1 MTMITDLEY
10 VNGDQPQYSLK
21 DCVSIKKHTP
31 QHLNR
36 MWEKALQQMRK
47 NTLKRAQNKISKAQ
61 KNLKIAN
68 NTHRAAK
75 REWKKQFRIFQKT
88 QKKCSNSTS
97 TSISTSDELHTKLFT
112 AKSALRNMLYAVG
125 KAEKELNRAQI
136 SKECLLWAQYRTS
149 NIS

>member
-10 VNGDQPQYSLK
+10 VNGDQPQYPLK
-21 DCVSIKKHTP
+21 DNVSIKKHTP

-61 KNLKIAN
+61 KNLKRAQ

-75 REWKKQFRIFQKT
+75 REWKKEFRVFQKT
-88 QKKCSNSTS
+88 QKKCPTS
-97 TSISTSDELHTKLFT
+97 TPISTSDELHTQLFA
-112 AKSALRNMLYAVG
+112 AKIASENTLYAVRA
-125 KAEKELNRAQI
+125 AEKELTRAQI
-136 SKECLLWAQYRTS
+136 AKKCLVWTHCRT
-149 NIS
+149 